1 MATTSIWSI
10 KNNLKNSIDYIINPE
25 KTFNEDFGKF
35 FEKEIYQD
43 YNFKNEKTHYVS
55 GINCDEFDPYSFM
68 KDTKDFHHKNDGILG
83 FHAYQ
88 SFKEGEVTPEI
99 AHEIGV
105 KLAKEMFNDYE
116 VVVATHLNTN
126 HIHNHFIINSVS
138 RVDGKKYNNNRT
150 NLAKLRHISDSFCEE
165 YGLSTLEEQEHYNNT
180 YKYKVL
186 NNDYYKMIKED
197 VDNAINESL
206 VLDQFKNRLKTL
218 GYKIEQRY
226 NKISVYI
233 EGKEKVRL
241 EKIFGPEYSTENIIN
256 RFNTSHYKPLKKLNN
271 KSIYNLFLEDTK
283 SPFKGIRQLYLY
295 YCYLL
300 GVFPKKYSN
309 QHLSHEMRLE
319 AKKLDKIS
327 EEAKFLSNN
336 NIETIEDLDLIENK
350 YLNELYILKDTREK
364 LQRKYHRTKDEE
376 TKKEISSK
384 LESLKHKIKELYNIK
399 NYISDIRTRIPKI
412 EEQIKD
418 LDNNMPKSYTRENV
432 K

>member
-1 MATTSIWSI
+1 MLRKYCDNNDIDIIEVYNDAGYSGKDLMRPGMQKLLNDI
-10 KNNLKNSIDYIINPE
+10 KSHKIDTLVAIKVDRLTRNNY
-25 KTFNEDFGKF
+25 
-35 FEKEIYQD
+35 
-43 YNFKNEKTHYVS
+43 
-55 GINCDEFDPYSFM
+55 
-68 KDTKDFHHKNDGILG
+68 DGFWL
-83 FHAYQ
+83 
-88 SFKEGEVTPEI
+88 
-99 AHEIGV
+99 
-105 KLAKEMFNDYE
+105 
-116 VVVATHLNTN
+116 LN
-126 HIHNHFIINSVS
+126 
-138 RVDGKKYNNNRT
+138 Y
-150 NLAKLRHISDSFCEE
+150 CEE
-165 YGLSTLEEQEHYNNT
+165 HNVKIILTLEPFDVSTANGE
-180 YKYKVL
+180 
-186 NNDYYKMIKED
+186 MIFGM
-197 VDNAINESL
+197 NNESL

-327 EEAKFLSNN
+327 KEAKFLSNN